1 MKNGGNFWKST
12 DTWNFQ
18 EIADNR
24 VLLKNVTKEKILGI
38 KEEEKDV
45 YQDLVQ
51 NDDKQIWIKGEENS
65 KGYFTL
71 TNLSSN
77 MILTATSCYG
87 LIMVAIDGKS
97 NVERIVF
104 TQLSKYLLDVLWGQL
119 IKLIQ
124 VASNSELRENQWNDL
139 LFVEIVPSH
148 CFGASE
154 ASKIDCLKN

>member
-51 NDDKQIWIKGEENS
+51 NDDKQIWIKGKENS

-87 LIMVAIDGKS
+87 LTMVAIDG
-97 NVERIVF
+97 
-104 TQLSKYLLDVLWGQL
+104 T
-119 IKLIQ
+119 
-124 VASNSELRENQWNDL
+124 
-139 LFVEIVPSH
+139 
-148 CFGASE
+148 
-154 ASKIDCLKN
+154 